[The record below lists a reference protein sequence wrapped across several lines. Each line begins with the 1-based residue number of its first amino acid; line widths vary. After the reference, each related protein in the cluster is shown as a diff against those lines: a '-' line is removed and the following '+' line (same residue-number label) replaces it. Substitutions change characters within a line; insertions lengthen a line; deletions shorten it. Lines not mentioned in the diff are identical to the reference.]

1 MPIRFTAL
9 CLTTFL
15 LLTACSRPK
24 PIVVGSKDS
33 VEQQLLAEIVAQ
45 HLEHRLG
52 VPVQRRFGMGDTRIV
67 HQAMLNGDVSLYPEY
82 SGLIVSELLRETPG
96 TEASIVFE
104 RARSEMKRV
113 ELLEYVA
120 PLGFDAPTALVVRAA
135 GNEAIS
141 TATQAAASPT
151 RWKVGISYEFQT
163 RSSGLPSLNTYRLD
177 MGAPLRSMKDDELFK
192 AMEQN
197 TVSMVTA
204 TLTDPRLLSD
214 TWKALEDDQHAFP
227 PAEAALLV
235 RDDVMTAVPNLRQTL
250 SQLTGK
256 INLETMRKLNAQVVI
271 DMRQIPDVATEFLK
285 SAGLN

>member
-141 TATQAAASPT
+141 TPLARLAGRSGFPTNSRLVLRGYLHSTPIAWRWALPCAA
-151 RWKVGISYEFQT
+151 
-163 RSSGLPSLNTYRLD
+163 
-177 MGAPLRSMKDDELFK
+177 
-192 AMEQN
+192 
-197 TVSMVTA
+197 
-204 TLTDPRLLSD
+204 
-214 TWKALEDDQHAFP
+214 
-227 PAEAALLV
+227 
-235 RDDVMTAVPNLRQTL
+235 
-250 SQLTGK
+250 
-256 INLETMRKLNAQVVI
+256 
-271 DMRQIPDVATEFLK
+271 
-285 SAGLN
+285 

>member
-1 MPIRFTAL
+1 
-9 CLTTFL
+9 
-15 LLTACSRPK
+15 
-24 PIVVGSKDS
+24 
-33 VEQQLLAEIVAQ
+33 
-45 HLEHRLG
+45 
-52 VPVQRRFGMGDTRIV
+52 
-67 HQAMLNGDVSLYPEY
+67 
-82 SGLIVSELLRETPG
+82 
-96 TEASIVFE
+96 
-104 RARSEMKRV
+104 
-113 ELLEYVA
+113 
-120 PLGFDAPTALVVRAA
+120 
-135 GNEAIS
+135 
-141 TATQAAASPT
+141 
-151 RWKVGISYEFQT
+151 
-163 RSSGLPSLNTYRLD
+163 
-177 MGAPLRSMKDDELFK
+177 MKDDELFK

-271 DMRQIPDVATEFLK
+271 DMRPIPDVATEFLK